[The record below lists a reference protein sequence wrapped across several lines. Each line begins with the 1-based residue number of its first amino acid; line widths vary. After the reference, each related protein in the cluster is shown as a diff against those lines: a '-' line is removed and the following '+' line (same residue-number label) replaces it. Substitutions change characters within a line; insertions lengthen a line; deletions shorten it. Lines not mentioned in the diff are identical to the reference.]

1 MWKRLSVGQKCFL
14 RPYFPLNWEVIL
26 DFRFGHWKWPNR
38 ERGKGHFHLLKWLCP
53 HSRFQHPKSP
63 CQKHISMIH
72 LLNTEKGVPSE
83 YPGSHITERNIKTG
97 NQCKSGQKIWER
109 RREPPTNFNSC
120 SNGILSNSV
129 SPPLKSMYVFWEIF
143 VCPNLVNS
151 SKQWSGF
158 DYGNEHFDNDNGQTL
173 FIDGILNSDGYH
185 GEIWWKLSVSAMVYI
200 HLITALH

>member
-1 MWKRLSVGQKCFL
+1 MKTTFRWSKVFSEAILPTNL
-14 RPYFPLNWEVIL
+14 RSGLRFS
-26 DFRFGHWKWPNR
+26 FRALKVTQPR
-38 ERGKGHFHLLKWLCP
+38 ERKRSFSLTKMT
-53 HSRFQHPKSP
+53 RFQHPKSP

-97 NQCKSGQKIWER
+97 NQCKSGQKSWER